1 MLRGASRCVEVV
13 SKDNGS
19 IGLSRDISGVF
30 ARIGMLPMLSAVHTH
45 NLDLGGIHSKVDLS
59 QIADNI

>member
-1 MLRGASRCVEVV
+1 MQVV

-30 ARIGMLPMLSAVHTH
+30 ARIGMLLMLSAAHTH
-45 NLDLGGIHSKVDLS
+45 NLELGGIHSKVVLT

>member
-1 MLRGASRCVEVV
+1 VQVV

-30 ARIGMLPMLSAVHTH
+30 ARIGMLPMLSAAHTH
-45 NLDLGGIHSKVDLS
+45 NLDLGGIHSKVVLS